1 MGKEN
6 ERLRPEGWGRVMI
19 STCDWVPRGSF
30 SLSVKEGET
39 LVNIYTGSFSELGGS
54 YFANGEARVL
64 VQSGTDV
71 YYIFNQ
77 EDIKDMET
85 RKKIL
90 PEEINLDDLAD

>member
-1 MGKEN
+1 M
-6 ERLRPEGWGRVMI
+6 
-19 STCDWVPRGSF
+19 
-30 SLSVKEGET
+30 SVKEGET